1 MPYAHSA
8 ENARCTHLSIMI
20 QLRDNQRCYVC
31 GKENPAGLGV
41 DFEINR
47 ELRSISAK
55 FTPMEAHQGYEGIV
69 HGGILSTL
77 LDEAMGKLTVSLGI
91 PAVTA
96 EITVHFKAPAAPGDE
111 LFISGRLT
119 SETKKLIQAQ
129 AKIER
134 GPIVI
139 AEATGKLVRVS
150 S

>member
-1 MPYAHSA
+1 
-8 ENARCTHLSIMI
+8 MI
-20 QLRDNQRCYVC
+20 QLRDNQQCYVC
-31 GKENPAGLGV
+31 GKENPVSLGV

-47 ELRSISAK
+47 EQRTIRAK
-55 FTPMEAHQGYEGIV
+55 FTPSVNHQGYEGIV

-96 EITVHFKAPAAPGDE
+96 EMTVQFKTPAAPGEE
-111 LFISGRLT
+111 LFVSGWIT
-119 SETKKLIQAQ
+119 SETKKLIQAG

-134 GPIVI
+134 GPVVI
-139 AEATGKLVRVS
+139 AEATAKLVRIS

>member
-1 MPYAHSA
+1 
-8 ENARCTHLSIMI
+8 MI

-41 DFEINR
+41 DFEIDQER
-47 ELRSISAK
+47 RAISAK
-55 FTPMEAHQGYEGIV
+55 FTPSDIHQGYEGIV

-96 EITVHFKAPAAPGDE
+96 EIMVKFKTPAAPGEE
-111 LFISGRLT
+111 LFVSGRLT
-119 SETKKLIQAQ
+119 HEARRLVQAE

-134 GPIVI
+134 GPVVI
-139 AEATGKLVRVS
+139 AEATAKLVKVS
-150 S
+150 SASGVCSSETQN

>member
-1 MPYAHSA
+1 M
-8 ENARCTHLSIMI
+8 RLFIMT

-47 ELRSISAK
+47 EQRAISAK
-55 FTPMEAHQGYEGIV
+55 FTPSDIHQGYEGIV

-77 LDEAMGKLTVSLGI
+77 LDEAMAKLTVSLGT

-96 EITVHFKAPAAPGDE
+96 QITITFKTPAAPGEE

-119 SETKKLIQAQ
+119 HETGRLIRAE

-134 GPIVI
+134 GPVLI
-139 AEATGKLVRVS
+139 AEATGKLLRVS

>member
-1 MPYAHSA
+1 MK
-8 ENARCTHLSIMI
+8 E
-20 QLRDNQRCYVC
+20 LRDNQRCYVC

-47 ELRSISAK
+47 EQRAIRAK
-55 FTPMEAHQGYEGIV
+55 FTPSENHQGYEGIV

-96 EITVHFKAPAAPGDE
+96 EMTVQFKTPAAPGEE
-111 LFISGRLT
+111 LFVSGWIT

-134 GPIVI
+134 GPVVI
-139 AEATGKLVRVS
+139 AEAAAKLVRI
-150 S
+150 

>member
-1 MPYAHSA
+1 MK
-8 ENARCTHLSIMI
+8 E
-20 QLRDNQRCYVC
+20 LRDNQRCYVC

-47 ELRSISAK
+47 EQRTISAK
-55 FTPMEAHQGYEGIV
+55 FTPSDNHQGYEGIV

-96 EITVHFKAPAAPGDE
+96 EMTVQFRTPAAPGDE
-111 LFISGRLT
+111 LFISGWIT

-134 GPIVI
+134 GSVLI
-139 AEATGKLVRVS
+139 AEATAKLVRVS
-150 S
+150 RE